1 LNEKIQREVF
11 QHLKKKKIE
20 NCIGVTDSTL
30 KHFIDEY
37 QKNNNIIITTG
48 GGEVTGIVTEVPKRI
63 RNRVMNSI

>member
-1 LNEKIQREVF
+1 MNEKIQHEVF

-20 NCIGVTDSTL
+20 NFIRVTDSTL

-48 GGEVTGIVTEVPKRI
+48 GVEVTGIVTEVPKGI